1 MTLSVEDR
9 LKISEL
15 LALHGHLVDN
25 DELDRLDELFTDD
38 IVYEASNLG
47 HGALR
52 GLAAFRDMARARAG
66 KPGAPVGHHVTNIA
80 LTEAEDGRVHARSK
94 GIGVSADGQCGSVT
108 YEDVIVR
115 GEQGWRIS
123 RRRITLHFTPAVDA
137 SDTEE
142 ANS

>member
-9 LKISEL
+9 LDISEL

-38 IVYEASNLG
+38 IVYETSNLG
-47 HGALR
+47 HGEVR

-66 KPGAPVGHHVTNIA
+66 KPGAPVGHHVSNIVLA
-80 LTEAEDGRVHARSK
+80 EAGDGRVHARSK
-94 GIGVSADGQCGSVT
+94 GIGVGADGESGSVT

-115 GEQGWRIS
+115 GERGWRIC
-123 RRRITLHFTPAVDA
+123 RRKITLHFTPAGA
-137 SDTEE
+137 PDTEK
-142 ANS
+142 SGT

>member
-9 LKISEL
+9 LDISEL

-38 IVYEASNLG
+38 IVYETSNLG
-47 HGALR
+47 HGEVR

-66 KPGAPVGHHVTNIA
+66 KPGAPVGHHVSNIV
-80 LTEAEDGRVHARSK
+80 LTEAGDGRVHARSK
-94 GIGVSADGQCGSVT
+94 GIGVGADGESGSVT

-115 GEQGWRIS
+115 GERGWRICQ
-123 RRRITLHFTPAVDA
+123 RCITLHFTPAGA
-137 SDTEE
+137 PDTEG
-142 ANS
+142 AGK